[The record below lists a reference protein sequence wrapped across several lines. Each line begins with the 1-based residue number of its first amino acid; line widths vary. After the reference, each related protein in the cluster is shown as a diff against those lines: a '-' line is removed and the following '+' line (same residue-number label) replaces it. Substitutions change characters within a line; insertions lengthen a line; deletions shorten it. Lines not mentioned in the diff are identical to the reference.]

1 MEAFSIPRD
10 RPLISFRFCREITV
24 TRTKLLPRPA
34 KFFGLAFF
42 FLLPRFFRSRKL
54 SRKKITSI
62 RVVISFFTAV
72 RVYRSST
79 KCTSKLYG
87 GCVFGK
93 VKQNERESKQFKED
107 DVTDQ
112 WFVIVR
118 LHIFEWQHR
127 NSTRHLWRA
136 ILPKTMH
143 LLPDCLAPESHLPPL
158 FASLKILSY
167 RISRVISFF
176 MKIDSRPRKFAY

>member
-42 FLLPRFFRSRKL
+42 FLLPHFFRSRKL
-54 SRKKITSI
+54 SRKQITSI
-62 RVVISFFTAV
+62 QVVISFFTAV
-72 RVYRSST
+72 RVYSSST
-79 KCTSKLYG
+79 KCTSKLHG

-112 WFVIVR
+112 WFVIFR
-118 LHIFEWQHR
+118 QHR
-127 NSTRHLWRA
+127 NSTRHLWRNFA
-136 ILPKTMH
+136 KNNASSSRLSGPWVTFTAAFREPKNT
-143 LLPDCLAPESHLPPL
+143 LVQDE
-158 FASLKILSY
+158 
-167 RISRVISFF
+167 
-176 MKIDSRPRKFAY
+176 PRDIVFYEDW